1 MVPDAPAS
9 REQNQESADYKK
21 RNAERM
27 RKDYKRTRGGEDAT
41 KEELEAKFPYPSR
54 LQGLLTANQL
64 ASHCD
69 AISKFTGQSF
79 SKLYLVK
86 GLQENAQ

>member
-1 MVPDAPAS
+1 MRLSRDWGLRLGPPLFIAS
-9 REQNQESADYKK
+9 A
-21 RNAERM
+21 AC
-27 RKDYKRTRGGEDAT
+27 A
-41 KEELEAKFPYPSR
+41 